1 VKSILEGLEM
11 IDSRVDKASPLL
23 RARIAGGLYSLNIF
37 LGVASVS
44 FVHGRLAS
52 AAYILA
58 SSCNFAVTL
67 LLYGIFKPVSKRLSL
82 LAAFFGLLVFVL
94 GTPQW
99 HPHGV
104 DVAMIFFASYCL
116 LIGYLIFRSAFL
128 PRILGALMAL
138 AGLAWLTFLIPPLAH
153 SLSPY
158 NLAAGAVSQ
167 IALTL
172 WLLVFGVNAQRWK
185 EQAGAA
191 FRR

>member
-1 VKSILEGLEM
+1 M